1 MSPWRIGTAD
11 TVCTTRR
18 RASAPRLS
26 FSGAAT
32 ISAMMQGF
40 YKEVVLDHYQRPRN
54 RGELENADIEEH
66 LNNPLCGDEVTVYA
80 KLRDGKVANIRFT
93 GRGCSIS
100 QASASMLTERLSGK
114 DREEAEAEIEAFLEM
129 MRTEEKE
136 ELGDLVPLKGII
148 PQPRPAHDACL
159 RCPRGGLVWV
169 HPPPGVAAN
178 FIPDTE
184 PKIALHTDDDVGAN
198 AFLVARQR

>member
-1 MSPWRIGTAD
+1 
-11 TVCTTRR
+11 
-18 RASAPRLS
+18 
-26 FSGAAT
+26 
-32 ISAMMQGF
+32 MMQGF

-114 DREEAEAEIEAFLEM
+114 DCEEAEAEIEAFLEM

-136 ELGDLVPLKGII
+136 ELGDLVALKGII
-148 PQPRPAHDACL
+148 QTPNRVRCATLAWDAL
-159 RCPRGGLVWV
+159 KGGL
-169 HPPPGVAAN
+169 GSG
-178 FIPDTE
+178 TSS
-184 PKIALHTDDDVGAN
+184 
-198 AFLVARQR
+198 